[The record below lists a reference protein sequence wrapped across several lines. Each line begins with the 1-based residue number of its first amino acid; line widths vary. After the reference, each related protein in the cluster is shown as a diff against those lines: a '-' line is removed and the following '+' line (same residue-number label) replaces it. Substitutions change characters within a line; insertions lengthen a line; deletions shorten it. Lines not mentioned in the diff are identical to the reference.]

1 MMVVEKGRQ
10 QNRDGAV
17 KEDRQDNR
25 GSVVKSEGKA
35 TIKLWWRWWK
45 REDNIPITVVGW

>member
-1 MMVVEKGRQ
+1 MTGLTERKQDFWSFLVVMEVEKRRQ

-25 GSVVKSEGKA
+25 GSVVK
-35 TIKLWWRWWK
+35 
-45 REDNIPITVVGW
+45 RERRQ